1 MPARGAPHS
10 AAVPKSADRRATPT
24 IYTNGPAV
32 WFRRT
37 SSAVRRNRTG
47 APGSH
52 HLPRCA
58 VGRTWD
64 KKDGRAAPRSH
75 LRLKLFLCVLAEK
88 RQDTATNR
96 RNLNLPMG
104 AVCREGCCNPFEREG
119 VWVWATM
126 SFNLLVNSGLLLRR
140 SWLEGG
146 APKTKVKQH
155 KR

>member
-1 MPARGAPHS
+1 MPARVAAHS

-24 IYTNGPAV
+24 IYTNRPAV
-32 WFRRT
+32 WFRRM

-52 HLPRCA
+52 Q
-58 VGRTWD
+58 RTWD

-88 RQDTATNR
+88 RPYTATNR